1 MLREISISDQFC
13 GPPNSGN
20 GGYTCGRL
28 ANYIEGPAEVTLRQ
42 PPPLGTRLIISGDPT
57 EKLALM
63 KDDQLVAE
71 AKPATVGLE
80 IDTAPSIKE
89 ATAASKNFTGFDE
102 HPFPTCFVCGP
113 NRSSGDGLRLFP
125 GRLKNSDRV
134 AAPWN
139 PDTSLAQD
147 NIIKP
152 EFIWA
157 ALDCPGSY
165 GVMKSLSEPIVLG
178 RMATHIISD
187 VTPNQTYTVTGWSL
201 GIEGRKHYAGTALYA
216 PSGELVAY
224 ARATWILLGKVLS
237 SS

>member
-1 MLREISISDQFC
+1 MLDEISILDRFC

-42 PPPLGTRLIISGDPT
+42 PPPLGTPLIVSGDPL
-57 EKLALM
+57 EKLSLM
-63 KDDQLVAE
+63 QDGQLVAE
-71 AKPATVGLE
+71 AKPATVNLE
-80 IDTAPSIKE
+80 IETAPSFEE
-89 ATAASKNFTGFDE
+89 ATVASKKFTGFDE

-113 NRSSGDGLRLFP
+113 DRNSGDGLRLFP
-125 GRLKNSDRV
+125 GRLINNGRV
-134 AAPWN
+134 AAPWT
-139 PDTSLAQD
+139 PDLSLAED
-147 NIIKP
+147 NKVKP

-178 RMATHIISD
+178 RMASHIVSD
-187 VTPNQTYTVTGWSL
+187 VIPNQTYIVTGWSL

-224 ARATWILLGKVLS
+224 ARATWVLLGKS
-237 SS
+237 PSNA